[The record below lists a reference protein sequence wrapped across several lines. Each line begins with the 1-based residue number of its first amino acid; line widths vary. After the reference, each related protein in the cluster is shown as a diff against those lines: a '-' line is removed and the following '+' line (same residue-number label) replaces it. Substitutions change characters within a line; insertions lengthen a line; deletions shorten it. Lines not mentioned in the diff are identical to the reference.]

1 MTFKSDDLE
10 NKSGS
15 TIAIDF
21 INTKLTQFF
30 KGKELPLSKKMYD
43 NLGNWIEKMR
53 VKALNASQENS
64 VAEGQDEDEA
74 NKTANT
80 QAMR

>member
-1 MTFKSDDLE
+1 
-10 NKSGS
+10 
-15 TIAIDF
+15 
-21 INTKLTQFF
+21 
-30 KGKELPLSKKMYD
+30 MYD

-80 QAMR
+80 